1 MKLLIGDPSG
11 YLLMCRI
18 WGRGN
23 ARKNLKKPENSKWQK
38 LENSGKSR
46 KTFSQIFPDFPGFS
60 RIFQDRVKIWLKIWE
75 TLPNNW
81 EKCWYLKNT
90 MASTPGAKSCLNEGP
105 ILHNS
110 TVVLPMPVHVTP
122 RELFKVLLD
131 AFKVGLIKA
140 FKAILKAF
148 FKLFQRSKA
157 FKF

>member
-1 MKLLIGDPSG
+1 MLEK
-11 YLLMCRI
+11 
-18 WGRGN
+18 N
-23 ARKNLKKPENSKWQK
+23 RKKQK
-38 LENSGKSR
+38 TPNGKNWTILENSGNSG
-46 KTFSQIFPDFPGFS
+46 KTFSHIFPDFPRFS
-60 RIFQDRVKIWLKIWE
+60 RIVLKLLKIWE

-81 EKCWYLKNT
+81 EECWYLKNT

-110 TVVLPMPVHVTP
+110 TIVFPMPVHGTP

-140 FKAILKAF
+140 VKAILKAF

>member
-1 MKLLIGDPSG
+1 
-11 YLLMCRI
+11 MCRI

-23 ARKNLKKPENSKWQK
+23 ARKNLKKTENSKWQK

-46 KTFSQIFPDFPGFS
+46 KTFSQIFPDFLRFS
-60 RIFQDRVKIWLKIWE
+60 RIVLKLLKIWE

-81 EKCWYLKNT
+81 EECWYLKNT

>member
-1 MKLLIGDPSG
+1 MLEKTRKKQKTPNGKNW
-11 YLLMCRI
+11 RI
-18 WGRGN
+18 
-23 ARKNLKKPENSKWQK
+23 
-38 LENSGKSR
+38 LENSGNSG
-46 KTFSQIFPDFPGFS
+46 KTFSNIFPDFPRFS
-60 RIFQDRVKIWLKIWE
+60 RIVLKLLKIWE

-81 EKCWYLKNT
+81 EECWYLKNT

>member
-1 MKLLIGDPSG
+1 MENPGKSG
-11 YLLMCRI
+11 KKF
-18 WGRGN
+18 
-23 ARKNLKKPENSKWQK
+23 RKI
-38 LENSGKSR
+38 LENPGKGLGSCDR
-46 KTFSQIFPDFPGFS
+46 RLLTRQAPQRPARCLQVASSEGNIFPNFPGFS
-60 RIFQDRVKIWLKIWE
+60 QIFQDRVKIVEDLE

-81 EKCWYLKNT
+81 EECWYLKNT